1 MTRGALLMSD
11 PIRTAEELLGRARAG
26 DVEAFGDLLAQYRNY
41 ARLLARTLI
50 GTTLRLRLDP
60 SDLVQETFLEAH
72 RDFPRFEGSSEREVV
87 AWLRRIL
94 VRNLADQARRQKAGL
109 RDYRRQESLEAV
121 LERSGARMQHMI
133 ASTASSPSAAAS
145 QREQA
150 VLLADALAALPADY
164 REVIILRNLERLRFD
179 EIAAR
184 MNRSPGAVRMLW
196 TRALER
202 LSVAL
207 EDLR

>member
-1 MTRGALLMSD
+1 MAEPS
-11 PIRTAEELLGRARAG
+11 RTVEELVERARAG
-26 DVEAFGDLLAQYRNY
+26 DADAFGALLAQYRNY
-41 ARLLARTLI
+41 ARLLARALI

-72 RDFPRFEGSSEREVV
+72 RDFPKFSGSSEREVV

-109 RDYRRQESLEAV
+109 RDYRRQESLEAA
-121 LERSGARMQHMI
+121 LERSGARVQQ
-133 ASTASSPSAAAS
+133 ALAVTASSPSAAAS
-145 QREQA
+145 RREQA

-164 REVIILRNLERLRFD
+164 REVIILRNLERLPF
-179 EIAAR
+179 EEVGER
-184 MNRSPGAVRMLW
+184 MGRSPGAARMLW

-202 LSVAL
+202 LSGL
-207 EDLR
+207 MEDARP

>member
-1 MTRGALLMSD
+1 MPQAS
-11 PIRTAEELLGRARAG
+11 RTPEELLERARS
-26 DVEAFGDLLAQYRNY
+26 GDLESFGQLLSQYRNY

-72 RDFPRFEGSSEREVV
+72 RDFPRFDGSTERELL

-94 VRNLADQARRQKAGL
+94 ARNLADQARRQKAGL
-109 RDYRRQESLEAV
+109 RDIRRQVSLEAM
-121 LERSGARMQHMI
+121 LDRSSARMQQ
-133 ASTASSPSAAAS
+133 ALVAVVSSPSAAAA

-150 VLLADALAALPADY
+150 VLLADALAGLPPDY
-164 REVIILRNLERLRFD
+164 REVIILRNLERLRF
-179 EIAAR
+179 EEVAAR
-184 MNRSPGAVRMLW
+184 MGRSPGAVRMLW

-202 LSVAL
+202 LSRAL
-207 EDLR
+207 EGLA

>member
-1 MTRGALLMSD
+1 MPQAS
-11 PIRTAEELLGRARAG
+11 RTPEELLERARAG
-26 DVEAFGDLLAQYRNY
+26 DLESFGQLLSQYRNY

-72 RDFPRFEGSSEREVV
+72 RDFPRFDGSTERELL

-94 VRNLADQARRQKAGL
+94 ARNLADQARRQKAGL
-109 RDYRRQESLEAV
+109 RDIRRQVSLEAM
-121 LERSGARMQHMI
+121 LDRSSARMQQ
-133 ASTASSPSAAAS
+133 ALVAVVSSPSAAAA

-150 VLLADALAALPADY
+150 VLLADALADLPPDY
-164 REVIILRNLERLRFD
+164 REVIILRNLERLRF
-179 EIAAR
+179 EEVAAR
-184 MNRSPGAVRMLW
+184 MGRSPGAVRMLW

-202 LSVAL
+202 LSRAL
-207 EDLR
+207 EGLA

>member
-1 MTRGALLMSD
+1 MPQASRA
-11 PIRTAEELLGRARAG
+11 PEELLERARAG
-26 DVEAFGDLLAQYRNY
+26 DLESFGQLLSQYRNY

-72 RDFPRFEGSSEREVV
+72 RDFRGFEGSTERELL

-94 VRNLADQARRQKAGL
+94 ARNLADQARRQKAGL
-109 RDYRRQESLEAV
+109 RDYRRQVSLEAI
-121 LERSGARMQHMI
+121 LDRSSARMQQ
-133 ASTASSPSAAAS
+133 ALVAVVSSPSAAAS

-150 VLLADALAALPADY
+150 VLLADALADLPPDY
-164 REVIILRNLERLRFD
+164 REVIILRNLERLRF
-179 EIAAR
+179 EEVAAR
-184 MNRSPGAVRMLW
+184 MDRSAGAVRMLW

-202 LSVAL
+202 LSRAL
-207 EDLR
+207 EGLA

>member
-1 MTRGALLMSD
+1 MSQAS
-11 PIRTAEELLGRARAG
+11 RTPEELLERARAG
-26 DVEAFGDLLAQYRNY
+26 DLESFGQLLSRYRNY

-72 RDFPRFEGSSEREVV
+72 RDFSRFAGSTERELL

-94 VRNLADQARRQKAGL
+94 ARNLADQARRQKAGL
-109 RDYRRQESLEAV
+109 RDHRRQVSLEAI
-121 LERSGARMQHMI
+121 LDRSSARMQHALAAVI
-133 ASTASSPSAAAS
+133 ASPSAAAS

-150 VLLADALAALPADY
+150 VLLADALAGLPPDY
-164 REVIILRNLERLRFD
+164 REVIILRNIERLRF
-179 EIAAR
+179 EEVAAR
-184 MNRSPGAVRMLW
+184 MGRSAGAVRMLW

-202 LSVAL
+202 LSKAL
-207 EDLR
+207 EGLA

>member
-1 MTRGALLMSD
+1 MPQAS
-11 PIRTAEELLGRARAG
+11 RTPEELLERARAG
-26 DVEAFGDLLAQYRNY
+26 DLESFGQLLAQYRNY

-72 RDFPRFEGSSEREVV
+72 RDFPRFAGATERELL
-87 AWLRRIL
+87 AWLRQIL
-94 VRNLADQARRQKAGL
+94 ARNLADQARRQKAGL
-109 RDYRRQESLEAV
+109 RDYRRQVSLEAI
-121 LERSGARMQHMI
+121 LDRSSARMQQ
-133 ASTASSPSAAAS
+133 ALVAVVSSPSAAAA

-150 VLLADALAALPADY
+150 VLLADALADLPPDY

-179 EIAAR
+179 EVAAR
-184 MNRSPGAVRMLW
+184 MGRSPGAVRMLW

-202 LSVAL
+202 LSRAL
-207 EDLR
+207 EGLA

>member
-1 MTRGALLMSD
+1 MPQASQA
-11 PIRTAEELLGRARAG
+11 PEELLERARAG
-26 DVEAFGDLLAQYRNY
+26 DLESFGQLLSQYRNY

-72 RDFPRFEGSSEREVV
+72 RDFPRFDGSTERELL

-94 VRNLADQARRQKAGL
+94 ARNLADQARRQKAGL
-109 RDYRRQESLEAV
+109 RDIRRQVSLEAM
-121 LERSGARMQHMI
+121 LDRSSARMQQ
-133 ASTASSPSAAAS
+133 ALVAVVSSPSAAAA

-150 VLLADALAALPADY
+150 VLLADALAGLPPDY
-164 REVIILRNLERLRFD
+164 REVIILRNLERLRF
-179 EIAAR
+179 EEVAAR
-184 MNRSPGAVRMLW
+184 MGRSPGAVRMLW

-202 LSVAL
+202 LSRAL
-207 EDLR
+207 EGLA

>member
-1 MTRGALLMSD
+1 MPQAS
-11 PIRTAEELLGRARAG
+11 RTPEELLERARAG
-26 DVEAFGDLLAQYRNY
+26 DLESFGHLLSQYRNY

-72 RDFPRFEGSSEREVV
+72 RDFPRFAGSTERELL

-94 VRNLADQARRQKAGL
+94 ARNLADQARRQKAGL
-109 RDYRRQESLEAV
+109 RDYRRQVSLEAM
-121 LERSGARMQHMI
+121 LDRSSARMQR
-133 ASTASSPSAAAS
+133 ALAAVVSSPSAAAA

-150 VLLADALAALPADY
+150 VLLADALAGLPPDY
-164 REVIILRNLERLRFD
+164 REVIILRNLERLRF
-179 EIAAR
+179 EEVAAR
-184 MNRSPGAVRMLW
+184 MGRSPGAVRMLW

-202 LSVAL
+202 LSRAL
-207 EDLR
+207 EGLG

>member
-1 MTRGALLMSD
+1 MPQAS
-11 PIRTAEELLGRARAG
+11 RTPEELLERARAG
-26 DVEAFGDLLAQYRNY
+26 DLESFGQLLSQYRNY

-72 RDFPRFEGSSEREVV
+72 RDFPRFDGSTERELL

-94 VRNLADQARRQKAGL
+94 ARNLADQARRQKAGL
-109 RDYRRQESLEAV
+109 RDYRRQVSLEAM
-121 LERSGARMQHMI
+121 LDRSSARMQQ
-133 ASTASSPSAAAS
+133 ALAAVVSSPSAAAA

-150 VLLADALAALPADY
+150 VLLADALADLPPDY
-164 REVIILRNLERLRFD
+164 REVIILRNLERLRF
-179 EIAAR
+179 EEVAAR
-184 MNRSPGAVRMLW
+184 MGRSPGAVRMLW

-202 LSVAL
+202 LSS
-207 EDLR
+207 RMTR

>member
-1 MTRGALLMSD
+1 MPQAS
-11 PIRTAEELLGRARAG
+11 RTPEELLEQARS
-26 DVEAFGDLLAQYRNY
+26 GDLESFGQLLSQYRNY

-72 RDFPRFEGSSEREVV
+72 RDFPRFDGSTERELL

-94 VRNLADQARRQKAGL
+94 ARNLADQARRQKAGL
-109 RDYRRQESLEAV
+109 RDYRRQVSLEAM
-121 LERSGARMQHMI
+121 LDRSSARMQQ
-133 ASTASSPSAAAS
+133 ALAAVVSSPSAAAA

-150 VLLADALAALPADY
+150 VLLADALADLPPDY
-164 REVIILRNLERLRFD
+164 REVIILRNLERLRF
-179 EIAAR
+179 EEVAAR
-184 MNRSPGAVRMLW
+184 MGRSPGAVRMLW

-202 LSVAL
+202 LSRAL
-207 EDLR
+207 EGLA

>member
-1 MTRGALLMSD
+1 MPQAS
-11 PIRTAEELLGRARAG
+11 RTPEELLEQARS
-26 DVEAFGDLLAQYRNY
+26 GDLESFGQLLSQYRNY

-72 RDFPRFEGSSEREVV
+72 RDFPRFDGSTERELL

-94 VRNLADQARRQKAGL
+94 ARNLADQARRQKAGL
-109 RDYRRQESLEAV
+109 RDIRRQVSLEAM
-121 LERSGARMQHMI
+121 LDRSSARMQQ
-133 ASTASSPSAAAS
+133 ALVAVVSSPSAAAA

-150 VLLADALAALPADY
+150 ILLADALADLPPDY

-179 EIAAR
+179 EVAAR
-184 MNRSPGAVRMLW
+184 MGRSPGAVRMLW

-202 LSVAL
+202 LSRAL
-207 EDLR
+207 EGLV

>member
-1 MTRGALLMSD
+1 MMAE
-11 PIRTAEELLGRARAG
+11 PIRTVEELLERARAG
-26 DVEAFGDLLAQYRNY
+26 DLDAFGELLAQYRNY

-72 RDFPRFEGSSEREVV
+72 RDFPRFEGATEREVV

-121 LERSGARMQHMI
+121 LERSGAGCSRRWRRPPRRPARRPRGASRPSSWPTPWPACRPTI
-133 ASTASSPSAAAS
+133 A
-145 QREQA
+145 R
-150 VLLADALAALPADY
+150 
-164 REVIILRNLERLRFD
+164 
-179 EIAAR
+179 
-184 MNRSPGAVRMLW
+184 
-196 TRALER
+196 
-202 LSVAL
+202 
-207 EDLR
+207 

>member
-1 MTRGALLMSD
+1 MPQAN
-11 PIRTAEELLGRARAG
+11 RTPEELLERARAG
-26 DVEAFGDLLAQYRNY
+26 DLESFGQLLSQYRNY

-72 RDFPRFEGSSEREVV
+72 RDFPRFGGTTERELL

-94 VRNLADQARRQKAGL
+94 ARNLADQARRQKAGL
-109 RDYRRQESLEAV
+109 RDYRRQVSLEAI
-121 LERSGARMQHMI
+121 LDRSSARMQQ
-133 ASTASSPSAAAS
+133 ALVAVVASPSAAAS

-150 VLLADALAALPADY
+150 VLLADALADLPPDY

-179 EIAAR
+179 EVAAR
-184 MNRSPGAVRMLW
+184 MGRSPGAVRMLW

-202 LSVAL
+202 LSRAL
-207 EDLR
+207 EGLA

>member
-1 MTRGALLMSD
+1 MPQAS
-11 PIRTAEELLGRARAG
+11 RTPEELLERARAG
-26 DVEAFGDLLAQYRNY
+26 DLESFGQLLSQYRNY

-72 RDFPRFEGSSEREVV
+72 RDFPRFEGSTERELL

-94 VRNLADQARRQKAGL
+94 ARNLADQARRQKAGV
-109 RDYRRQESLEAV
+109 RDYRRQVSLEAI
-121 LERSGARMQHMI
+121 LDRSSARMQQAMM
-133 ASTASSPSAAAS
+133 AVVSSPSAAAS

-150 VLLADALAALPADY
+150 VLLADALADLPPDY

-179 EIAAR
+179 EVAAR
-184 MNRSPGAVRMLW
+184 MGRSPGAVRMLW

-202 LSVAL
+202 LSRAL
-207 EDLR
+207 EGLA